1 MTRTL
6 KTKSNFDLA
15 SLAQGRFFIA
25 FVLVFVGWTLLSTVW
40 GLDELDRVTLAPWIQ
55 SRSFAGQIA
64 EAFAIL
70 THPALVFT
78 FILVMAFWSSR
89 RRMRRLSG
97 ALIAVAFVIPA
108 TAAIQLLTNQA
119 RPSSP
124 YEDSLTY
131 LFSGYPSAHMV
142 AVTVL
147 AWVLATLGQARR
159 LTTSSAIRS
168 RIVAALLVLMVLAD
182 QWFMRT
188 QTTSQLIGGV
198 LLGLTWA
205 SGVLAFTGVGSILQ
219 GWAGLGLPAEQNDK
233 RAAVIYNPTKVLD
246 FGLFRRRVE
255 YELQAAGW
263 KPPLWLETERDDPGV
278 KMSQQAIEANVDVV
292 IVAGGD
298 GTVRV
303 VCQELANQGIPVAL
317 IPAGTGNLLARNLGA
332 SLDESEAI
340 RTALAGE
347 AVPIDLI
354 SCTTEAGN
362 SVCAVMGGLGFD
374 AKIMGNTNPELKKTI
389 KAGAYV
395 VAAAQQFSLTP
406 FECTLTIDDQP
417 VQDHSSIMTLIG
429 NVGRLMGGINLIPSA
444 IPTDGKIDAMI
455 ASPTGAR
462 ELASLARG
470 IVLGTDAKSLSY
482 QQGQVIEIRADQ
494 PVACQLDGDYA
505 GESTFFRAEVMPQAL
520 SIMLDVDGPRPWQ
533 K

>member
-1 MTRTL
+1 MTRTI
-6 KTKSNFDLA
+6 TAPGRFDIA
-15 SLAQGRFFIA
+15 SLVQGRFFIA
-25 FVLVFVGWTLLSTVW
+25 FVLVFTGWSLLSTVW
-40 GLDELDRVTLAPWIQ
+40 GLDRLDKATLAPWIQ
-55 SRSFAGQIA
+55 ARSYAGQIA
-64 EAFAIL
+64 EAFAII
-70 THPALVFT
+70 THPALVFAV
-78 FILVMAFWSSR
+78 ILAMALWSWR
-89 RRMRRLSG
+89 RRMRRLAG
-97 ALIAVAFVIPA
+97 ALSAASLVIPA
-108 TAAIQLLTNQA
+108 TAAIQLMTQQP
-119 RPSSP
+119 RPASP
-124 YEDSLTY
+124 FEDSLTY

-159 LTTSSAIRS
+159 LATSSALRS
-168 RIVAALLVLMVLAD
+168 RSVAALLVFLVLAD
-182 QWFMRT
+182 QWVMRT
-188 QTTSQLIGGV
+188 QSTSQLIGGI

-205 SGVLAFTGVGSILQ
+205 SGVLVVTGVGPILQ

-263 KPPLWLETERDDPGV
+263 KPPLWLETEREDPGV
-278 KMSQQAIEANVDVV
+278 KMAQQAIDAKVDVV

-303 VCQELANQGIPVAL
+303 VCQELAEQGIPVAL

-340 RTALAGE
+340 RTALAGR
-347 AVPIDLI
+347 AVPVDLI
-354 SCTTEAGN
+354 RCTTDAGE

-374 AKIMGNTNPELKKTI
+374 AKIMGNTNADLKKTI

-406 FECTLTIDDQP
+406 FDCTVKIDGEP
-417 VQDHSSIMTLIG
+417 VQDHSSIMTLVG
-429 NVGRLMGGINLIPSA
+429 NVGRLMGGINLIPA
-444 IPTDGKIDAMI
+444 AVPTDGKIDVMV

-470 IVLGTDAKSLSY
+470 IVLGTDAKSLDY
-482 QQGQVIEIRADQ
+482 QQGQVIEIHADQ

-505 GESTFFRAEVMPQAL
+505 GTSRFFRAEVMPAAL
-520 SIMLDVDGPRPWQ
+520 AIMLDAEGPRPWQ
-533 K
+533 G